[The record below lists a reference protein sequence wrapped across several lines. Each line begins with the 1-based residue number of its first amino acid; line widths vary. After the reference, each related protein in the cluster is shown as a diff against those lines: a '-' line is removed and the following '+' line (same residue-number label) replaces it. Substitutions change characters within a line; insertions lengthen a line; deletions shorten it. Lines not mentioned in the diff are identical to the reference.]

1 MNHDA
6 SSQRFS
12 RRAALRLIGAGAGLS
27 LAAACSAPAQP
38 AQPAQAPTQP
48 AAAAPAKPAA
58 AATSAPPAQAAA
70 TSAPQQAP
78 AAASGQKVSLRWFF
92 WTGSEEEVAF
102 WQSLAADA
110 MQNVPNVD
118 ITFETDTFANFWTR
132 LPTMVA
138 SGSVPDLI
146 GLQSLRTGSFA
157 SRNIYLPLDDL
168 IAADKDVNID
178 DFNKGIRDGL
188 SYKSKIYALSY
199 DFGPIVVYYNK
210 SFFDKAGVPL
220 PKDDWTWDDFIQT
233 SKALTR
239 DIDGTA
245 VMGFAAPNSFDSMIP
260 FIFSNGGDYV
270 DADFK
275 KSQLSTPETIDAMQW
290 YVDLIYKQKVSVVVD
305 DPGNANWVTDQFY
318 GGRAAMFT
326 TGPWNFVNARSKVK
340 DVWDVTLL
348 PRGKA
353 GSVSWIAG
361 SGFGIAAGTKFKTEA
376 WQVLKYITSTEGLI
390 KVAKAGRGYP
400 GRVSAQPSFYR
411 TDVPPEH
418 QQIIATQALSGKPY
432 RTNSTWQEISD
443 QLKRD
448 LVDPITVLNKPVA
461 ETLKAAEPA
470 YQALLDKG
478 AAQG

>member
-1 MNHDA
+1 MDRQA
-6 SSQRFS
+6 SFVRQRFS

-38 AQPAQAPTQP
+38 AQAPTQP
-48 AAAAPAKPAA
+48 PAAAAKPAA
-58 AATSAPPAQAAA
+58 AAA
-70 TSAPQQAP
+70 TTAPQQAP

-92 WTGSEEEVAF
+92 WTGTEEEVQF
-102 WQSLAADA
+102 WQGLAADA
-110 MQNVPNVD
+110 MQQVPNVD
-118 ITFETDTFANFWTR
+118 VKFETDTFANFWTR

-188 SYKSKIYALSY
+188 SYKNKIYALSY
-199 DFGPIVVYYNK
+199 DFGPYIMYYNR
-210 SFFDKAGVPL
+210 SYFDKAGVPI

-233 SKALTR
+233 AKALTR
-239 DIDGTA
+239 DIDGTP
-245 VMGFAAPNSFDSMIP
+245 VMGFAAQNTIDAMIP
-260 FIFSNGGDYV
+260 WIFSNGGDYV
-270 DADFK
+270 SADFT
-275 KSQLSTPETIDAMQW
+275 KSMLSQQETVDAMQW
-290 YVDLIYKQKVSVVVD
+290 YVDLIYKHKVSAVVD
-305 DPGNANWVTDQFY
+305 DPGNANWGTDQFY
-318 GGRAAMFT
+318 GGRAAMYT
-326 TGPWNFVNARSKVK
+326 TGPWNFVNARSKLK
-340 DVWDVTLL
+340 SVWDVAML

-353 GSVSWIAG
+353 GSVSQIAG
-361 SGFGIAAGTKFKTEA
+361 SGFGLAAGTKFKNEA
-376 WQVLKYITSTEGLI
+376 WQVLKYITSTEGLS

-400 GRVSAQPSFYR
+400 GRVSALPSFYR

-418 QQIIATQALSGKPY
+418 QQIIATQAQAGKPY

-448 LVDPITVLNKPVA
+448 LVDPIAVLGKPVG
-461 ETLKAAEPA
+461 ETLKTAEPA

-478 AAQG
+478 VAQG

>member
-1 MNHDA
+1 MDDQA
-6 SSQRFS
+6 SSRRFS

-27 LAAACSAPAQP
+27 LVAACSTPGGSSQP
-38 AQPAQAPTQP
+38 AHAPTP
-48 AAAAPAKPAA
+48 AGAAKPAG
-58 AATSAPPAQAAA
+58 ATAP
-70 TSAPQQAP
+70 TSAPQQAS
-78 AAASGQKVSLRWFF
+78 AAANGQKVSLRWFF
-92 WTGSEEEVAF
+92 WTGTEEEVQF

-110 MQNVPNVD
+110 MQNVPNVE
-118 ITFETDTFANFWTR
+118 IKFETDTFANFWTR

-178 DFNKGIRDGL
+178 DFNKGIREGL
-188 SYKSKIYALSY
+188 SYKGKIYALAY
-199 DFGPIVVYYNK
+199 DFGPIVLYYNK
-210 SFFDKAGVPL
+210 SHFDKAGVPV

-233 SKALTR
+233 SRALTR
-239 DIDGTA
+239 DISGTA
-245 VMGFAAPNSFDSMIP
+245 VMGFAAPNTFDVMIP

-270 DADFK
+270 DSEFK
-275 KSQLSTPETIDAMQW
+275 KSLLSTPETIDAIQW
-290 YVDLIYKQKVSVVVD
+290 YADLIYKHKVSGVVD
-305 DPGNANWVTDQFY
+305 DPGNANWGSDQFY

-326 TGPWNFVNARSKVK
+326 TGPWNFVNARSKLK
-340 DVWDVTLL
+340 DVWDVTLM

-353 GSVSWIAG
+353 GSVSSIAG
-361 SGFGIAAGTKFKTEA
+361 SGFGIATGTKFKNEA
-376 WQVLKYITSTEGLI
+376 WQVLKYITSTEGLS
-390 KVAKAGRGYP
+390 KVARAGRGYP

-411 TDVPPEH
+411 AEVPPEH
-418 QQIIATQALSGKPY
+418 QQLIATQAATGKPY
-432 RTNSTWQEISD
+432 RTNSTWQETLD

-448 LVDPITVLNKPVA
+448 LVDPITVLGKPVA

-478 AAQG
+478 AQV

>member
-1 MNHDA
+1 MDRQLG
-6 SSQRFS
+6 SIRISQRLS
-12 RRAALRLIGAGAGLS
+12 RRAALRLLGAGAGLS
-27 LAAACSAPAQP
+27 LLAACSAPAQP
-38 AQPAQAPTQP
+38 AAPAPTQP
-48 AAAAPAKPAA
+48 PAAAAKPAA
-58 AATSAPPAQAAA
+58 AATTAPPAAAQP
-70 TSAPQQAP
+70 APTTAP

-92 WTGSEEEVAF
+92 WTGTEEEVQF
-102 WQSLAADA
+102 WTSLAADA
-110 MQNVPNVD
+110 MQQVPNVD
-118 ITFETDTFANFWTR
+118 IKFETDTFANFWTR

-138 SGSVPDLI
+138 SGNVPDLI

-188 SYKSKIYALSY
+188 SYKGKIYALAY

-210 SFFDKAGVPL
+210 SLFDKAGVPY
-220 PKDDWTWDDFIQT
+220 PKDDWSWDDFVST

-239 DIDGTA
+239 DIDGTP
-245 VMGFAAPNSFDSMIP
+245 VMGFAAPNSFDSMLP

-275 KSQLSTPETIDAMQW
+275 KSLLSTPATVEAMQW
-290 YVDLIYKQKVSVVVD
+290 YVDLIYKNKVSGVVD
-305 DPGNANWVTDQFY
+305 DPGNANWANDNFY
-318 GGRAAMFT
+318 GGHAAMFS
-326 TGPWNFVNARSKVK
+326 TGPWNFVNARSKLK
-340 DVWDVTLL
+340 SDWDVTLM

-361 SGFGIAAGTKFKTEA
+361 SGFGIAAGTRFKNEA
-376 WQVLKYITSTEGLI
+376 WQALKYITSTEGLN

-400 GRVSAQPSFYR
+400 GRVSSVPAFLR
-411 TDVPPEH
+411 TDVPPAH
-418 QQIIATQALSGKPY
+418 QDVIAKQAQSGKPY

-448 LVDPITVLNKPVA
+448 LVDPITVLNKPLA

-478 AAQG
+478 AQG